1 MASKFIYKC
10 KLAGSTTDV
19 YLTDLQIVKELY
31 SEGAIVTCRKYK
43 GEDA

>member
-1 MASKFIYKC
+1 MVSKFIYKC

-31 SEGAIVTCRKYK
+31 LEGAVISCRRYK
-43 GEDA
+43 GDV